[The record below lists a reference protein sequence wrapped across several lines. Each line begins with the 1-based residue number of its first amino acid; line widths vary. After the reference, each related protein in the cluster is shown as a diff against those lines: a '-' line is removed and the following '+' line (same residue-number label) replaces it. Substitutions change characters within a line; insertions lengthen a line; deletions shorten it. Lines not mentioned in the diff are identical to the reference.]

1 MSYQGVELER
11 DIQTKCNAI
20 LRDLGIPFFHI
31 AKGASHKS
39 KFQRLGFP
47 DLIFW
52 YKGKSFSIE
61 LKTAKG
67 RVKPEQQ
74 AWLNDLSEQ
83 GVQVSICRS
92 VEEFTDFLKLNKVM
106 R

>member
-1 MSYQGVELER
+1 MSYEKVVLEST
-11 DIQTKCNAI
+11 IQRECNEI
-20 LRDLGIPFFHI
+20 LRDLGVPFFHI

-52 YKGKSFSIE
+52 YKGKSFAAE
-61 LKTAKG
+61 LKTVNG

-74 AWLNDLSEQ
+74 EWLDDLKEQ
-83 GVQVSICRS
+83 GVEISVCRS
-92 VEEFTDFLKLNKVM
+92 VDEFMEFLKENEVCQ
-106 R
+106 

>member
-1 MSYQGVELER
+1 MSYEGVELER

-52 YKGKSFSIE
+52 WCGKCYAIE
-61 LKTAKG
+61 LKTKNG
-67 RVKPEQQ
+67 RIKPEQQ
-74 AWLNDLSEQ
+74 EWLDDLKSQ
-83 GVQVSICRS
+83 GVVIDVCRS
-92 VEEFTDFLKLNKVM
+92 VDDFVEFLKENGVM
-106 R
+106 L